1 LLNETD
7 YYSTKA
13 AIESPFSYEEYPM
26 VFDSAYSQMDEA
38 SINLLALRILNI
50 KNASNNWNA
59 AGEILSTDS
68 SISVSNGK
76 AGVVMYGDSYLITP
90 SGNLCRDIIEARLV
104 SKTTNTIPSE
114 FSVEKNVSVTISE
127 K

>member
-1 LLNETD
+1 
-7 YYSTKA
+7 
-13 AIESPFSYEEYPM
+13 M

-50 KNASNNWNA
+50 KNASNNWDA
-59 AGEILSTDS
+59 AGEILSTDK

-76 AGVVMYGDSYLITP
+76 AGVVMYGDSYQITP
-90 SGNLCRDIIEARLV
+90 SGNLCRDIIEASLV

-114 FSVEKNVSVTISE
+114 FRVEKTVSVTISGN
-127 K
+127 

>member
-1 LLNETD
+1 
-7 YYSTKA
+7 
-13 AIESPFSYEEYPM
+13 M

-114 FSVEKNVSVTISE
+114 FSVEKTVSVTISE
-127 K
+127 KHKNHMQ